1 MNPIMFILG
10 ALIGLAIG
18 YATIRL
24 KTKPTPQAPPYRI
37 ASGVNGTYEF
47 VYDQTY
53 IGDLLARDVCRTLAM
68 LEDRY
73 IHAEINYSMIPTDG
87 GERLSVTVKATKK
100 GAA

>member
-1 MNPIMFILG
+1 MSPIMFILG

-18 YATIRL
+18 HVTIRL
-24 KTKPTPQAPPYRI
+24 RTKPTPQVPPYRI

-53 IGDLLARDVCRTLAM
+53 IGDLLSRDVCCALGM
-68 LEDRY
+68 PEDRY
-73 IHAEINYSMIPTDG
+73 VHAEINYSMITTNS

-100 GAA
+100 GVA